1 MRWVLA
7 VSRILVSRSAILMY
21 IYLHYFYFVAETV
34 QTIAFLAWLNHQ
46 RKTGVI
52 DVDEEDVVESSTT
65 QRRPHLIVVPA
76 SVLSNWMNE
85 FEKFAPDMI
94 VKKYHGSQAERADIQ
109 DEMESQH
116 LRGGAPL
123 DVVLT
128 TFSYF
133 SSDSNK
139 GDRSFLRKF
148 EFDYLVV
155 DEGHTL
161 KNPKGL
167 RYQNL
172 NKFKTSHRLFL
183 TPRRS

>member
-1 MRWVLA
+1 MGDCSL
-7 VSRILVSRSAILMY
+7 LFDY
-21 IYLHYFYFVAETV
+21 IQINQTV

-46 RKTGVI
+46 SKNNPN
-52 DVDEEDVVESSTT
+52 DEDGTS
-65 QRRPHLIVVPA
+65 QLQRPHLIVVPA

-85 FEKFAPDMI
+85 FSKFAPDMI
-94 VKKYHGSQAERADIQ
+94 VRKYHGNQAEREEIRS
-109 DEMESQH
+109 EMETQFIH
-116 LRGGAPL
+116 GNEPL
-123 DVVLT
+123 DVVMT

-161 KNPKGL
+161 KV
-167 RYQNL
+167 
-172 NKFKTSHRLFL
+172 SL
-183 TPRRS
+183 TCHAV